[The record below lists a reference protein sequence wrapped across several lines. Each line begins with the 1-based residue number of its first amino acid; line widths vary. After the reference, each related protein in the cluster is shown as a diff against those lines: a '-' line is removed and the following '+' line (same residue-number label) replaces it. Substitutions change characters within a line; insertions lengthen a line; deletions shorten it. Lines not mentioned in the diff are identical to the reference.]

1 MLKMLRLM
9 HGVMNVRQI
18 KLLLGAYALSAV
30 AQGVTLALLWGFLRA
45 LLAKGVGGMDA
56 ADQRL
61 AGWLVA
67 VCMSGWLTFGLYL
80 VITNWSYRV
89 SVYAICDELMQRL
102 AAAVVR
108 LPVGWFTPG
117 HRAAVINAT
126 SRDVNTLSHLAS
138 LVFPAIITGVVSPL
152 VMAMTIAI
160 IDWRLG
166 LVLLFA
172 GVLLG
177 LIWGWMRRSVQGAQ
191 AVEARLAQQVSGR
204 LVEFAKLQQVLRASG
219 KTTWAPLESE
229 LAAESAGVL
238 RALRAGSRP
247 AAAFL
252 LVVELAFAAILG
264 WGGMLVVGAH
274 LDFASFLAIAVV
286 MTRLNLPLAQSVLY
300 SQAITDSMQALERV
314 RGIILAAHE
323 PATRKHDKVS
333 GGDDAT
339 TETNES
345 DEDSRSAAGKV
356 KQSGETGESGE
367 LGQPSETSTTSTEMA
382 APKGG
387 AIKFSEVTFG
397 YDPKHPV
404 LRDISF
410 TAPAG
415 KVTAL
420 VGRSG
425 VGKTTALGLVA
436 DFWQPQAGSI
446 TIGGRDV
453 RSIDPMR
460 EVAMVFQ
467 DVYLFSGTI
476 RENLSLAK
484 PGASEAEIAQAAA
497 SAGLDSVLANLPQG
511 LDTPVGPSGNALSG
525 GERQRVAIARALLKD
540 SPVLLVD
547 EITSALDSVT
557 EATLGQAIR
566 ELAAGRTVLMV
577 AHRPATIAWADQV
590 IDLGK
595 K

>member
-9 HGVMNVRQI
+9 RGIMNVRQI
-18 KLLLGAYALSAV
+18 KLLLVGYALAAV
-30 AQGVTLALLWGFLRA
+30 AQGITLALLWGFLRA
-45 LLAKGVGGMDA
+45 LLAEGVGGMAA

-67 VCMSGWLTFGLYL
+67 VCMSGLLTFGLYL

-108 LPVGWFTPG
+108 LPVGWFTPTN
-117 HRAAVINAT
+117 RAAVINAT

-152 VMAMTIAI
+152 VMAVTIAI
-160 IDWRLG
+160 IDWRMG

-177 LIWGWMRRSVQGAQ
+177 VIWGWMRRSVQGAQ
-191 AVEARLAQQVSGR
+191 ASESRLARQVSGR

-219 KTTWAPLESE
+219 QTTWPPLESE
-229 LAAESAGVL
+229 LAAESEGVL

-247 AAAFL
+247 ASAFL

-264 WGGMLVVGAH
+264 WGGMLVVGMQ

-286 MTRLNLPLAQSVLY
+286 LTRLNLPLTQSVLY
-300 SQAITDSMQALERV
+300 SQAITDSMQALERL
-314 RGIILAAHE
+314 RGIILATHE
-323 PATRKHDKVS
+323 PGNQANDS
-333 GGDDAT
+333 GEGT
-339 TETNES
+339 IENSETAVTAPKEPAQL
-345 DEDSRSAAGKV
+345 SAANTDLATPTDGTI
-356 KQSGETGESGE
+356 EFTG
-367 LGQPSETSTTSTEMA
+367 
-382 APKGG
+382 
-387 AIKFSEVTFG
+387 VTFG
-397 YDPKHPV
+397 YDPRFPV
-404 LRDISF
+404 LREVSF

-420 VGRSG
+420 IEPSG

-436 DFWQPQAGSI
+436 GFWQPQAGSI
-446 TIGGRDV
+446 TIGGREV
-453 RSIDPMR
+453 RSIGPMR

-484 PGASEAEIAQAAA
+484 PGASENEIAQAAA
-497 SAGLDSVLANLPQG
+497 RAGLDPVLASLPQG
-511 LDTPVGPSGNALSG
+511 LDTPVGPGGNALSG

-540 SPVLLVD
+540 SPVLLLD

-557 EATLGQAIR
+557 ESTLGQAIR

-590 IDLGK
+590 VNLSKIMAAPTRAS
-595 K
+595 